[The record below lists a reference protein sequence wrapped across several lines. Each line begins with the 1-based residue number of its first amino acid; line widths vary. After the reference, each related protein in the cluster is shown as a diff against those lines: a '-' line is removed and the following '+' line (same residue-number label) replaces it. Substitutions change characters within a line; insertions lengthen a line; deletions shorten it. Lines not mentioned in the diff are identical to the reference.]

1 MRARDFLLEAKPENL
16 GQGRL
21 NKLYQTY
28 LNRDANEIGGY
39 DLADGHQ
46 VATEIYNAV
55 GPNYLIWA
63 AKQYNQDQH
72 FFLHDLEEWK
82 NTLTQFATISKDRR
96 VQIEKDINRYQNIDQ
111 LRTAISQASG
121 QQETLGSKFYSNI
134 ISAIDK
140 FVKDGQASWLY
151 RSNEYSIYY
160 PKTYEASNICSKF
173 ISTSVCTI
181 MGETNFRSYSENGTL
196 MYTITQDKLYNC
208 YINTTKAKRSEGAD
222 EKNNHDYD
230 VEWQFEHFPQLR
242 PLIQKCITEDTNLS
256 IKLLCT
262 PEEQKHEVVKNSVEK
277 DGKALTDVPDA
288 LRTPELCKIAVSNNG
303 DALYFVPNALRTPEL
318 CKIAVSNNGA
328 ALIYVPR
335 ELRTYDI
342 CKLAVS
348 NYGKAFK
355 DVPDALRTPELCKI
369 AVSNN
374 GAALIYLP
382 RELRTYDIC
391 KLAVSNYGYSLEVVP
406 DEFKTPELCKLA
418 VSNDGEA
425 LYFVPYKLKTLEI
438 CKLAV
443 SNDERSILWVP
454 DEIKQEVHQ
463 WLLNSKR

>member
-16 GQGRL
+16 GQGML

-28 LNRDANEIGGY
+28 LNRDVN
-39 DLADGHQ
+39 DTHFSNLADGHQ
-46 VATEIYNAV
+46 VAMAIYNAV

-72 FFLHDLEEWK
+72 FFLHDLEEWN

-134 ISAIDK
+134 ISAIDN

-160 PKTYEASNICSKF
+160 PKTFEASNICSKF

-181 MGETNFRSYSENGTL
+181 MGEANFRSYSENGTL

-208 YINTTKAKRSEGAD
+208 YINATKSKRSEGAD
-222 EKNNHDYD
+222 EKNNHNYD
-230 VEWQFEHFPQLR
+230 VEWQFERFPQLR
-242 PLIQKCITEDTNLS
+242 PLIQKCITDDTNLS
-256 IKLLCT
+256 IKLLCA
-262 PEEQKHEVVKNSVEK
+262 PEEQKHEVVRNLVEK
-277 DGKALTDVPDA
+277 DGDALKDVPDA
-288 LRTPELCKIAVSNNG
+288 LITPELCKIAVSNNG
-303 DALYFVPNALRTPEL
+303 RALYWTPEEFKTPDICKLAVSNNGQALCNVPDALITPEL
-318 CKIAVSNNGA
+318 CKIAVNNNGRA
-328 ALIYVPR
+328 LKDVPDKFKTLELCKLAVSTNGVALIYVPR
-335 ELRTYDI
+335 ESRTHEL

-348 NYGKAFK
+348 
-355 DVPDALRTPELCKI
+355 T
-369 AVSNN
+369 
-374 GAALIYLP
+374 
-382 RELRTYDIC
+382 
-391 KLAVSNYGYSLEVVP
+391 YGYSLEVVP
-406 DEFKTPELCKLA
+406 DKFKTLEICKLA

-425 LYFVPYKLKTLEI
+425 LYFVPYNLKTLEI

-443 SNDERSILWVP
+443 SNDERSIHWVP